1 MKRFFIVAFSLLLV
15 ILSGCMQIKD
25 ERVISVSAEKMWNEF
40 EIDRDE
46 ADRTYDDAFLYLSGS
61 VAEISDSFM
70 GSPCVLLENGVVS
83 IPDGIFC
90 MFPESSLEQ
99 VQALEVGQQVTIYG
113 RCSIGIHIAG
123 DDTPFIYIMD
133 AELVEQV
140 PAAD

>member
-1 MKRFFIVAFSLLLV
+1 MKRFLMFVFAALLV
-15 ILSGCMQIKD
+15 ILSGCMQVKD
-25 ERVISVSAEKMWNEF
+25 QQVISVSAEEMWNEF

-46 ADRTYDDAFLYLSGS
+46 ADRTYDDTLLYLSGS

-90 MFPESSLEQ
+90 MFPEDSLEQ
-99 VQALEVGQQVTIYG
+99 VQALELGEQVTIYG
-113 RCSIGIHIAG
+113 KCSIGIHIAG
-123 DDTPFIYIMD
+123 EDTPFIYIMD

>member
-1 MKRFFIVAFSLLLV
+1 MKRFLMIAFAVLLA
-15 ILSGCMQIKD
+15 ILSGCMQTGD
-25 ERVISVSAEKMWNEF
+25 EQVISVSAEDIWNEF
-40 EIDRDE
+40 ETNRE
-46 ADRTYDDAFLYLSGS
+46 AATGTYDDAILYLSGS

-99 VQALEVGQQVTIYG
+99 VQGLEIGEQVTIYG
-113 RCSIGIHIAG
+113 RCSVGINIAG
-123 DDTPFIYIMD
+123 DDTPFISIMD